1 MYTVFYLNPGATPE
15 VCAIVADY
23 LPEGWR
29 LLTPGGVRPNS
40 SLPTTAVPNNTAER
54 GDFACELAACDF
66 ILVADH
72 AVTSAHIAA
81 APRLKMIQHQGVGYE
96 RIDLEACRVR
106 GIPVA
111 LTPEGTSI
119 GVAEHTIL
127 LILALYKQLVTAA
140 NGVRAGRWLQWALRD
155 QSFELC
161 GKTLGLVGLGR
172 IGREVATRA
181 RAFDARVVYFD
192 PNVPVPA
199 PADLDV
205 TAVPSLPVL
214 FAAADIVSLHVPLHA
229 GSRHLI
235 DREALRQMKP
245 GAVLI
250 NTARG
255 GLVDEAALVDALR
268 GGQLAGAALD
278 VLEREPPASDNPLL
292 HLDHVLVTPH
302 IAAGTRDA
310 LRTKMRAA
318 FANLT
323 RFTRGEPLQH
333 VVAESVAA
341 PTSGSSP
348 AATAATASSAASP
361 SSSSSRAVP

>member
-1 MYTVFYLNPGATPE
+1 VYTVFYLNPGATPE
-15 VCAIVADY
+15 MCAIIDDH

-29 LLTPGGVRPNS
+29 LLTPIGVGPNGTGPNS
-40 SLPTTAVPNNTAER
+40 SVPSGTGAR
-54 GDFACELAACDF
+54 GDFAFELAACDF

-72 AVTSAHIAA
+72 PVTSAHIAA

-96 RIDLEACRVR
+96 RIDLDACRAR

-119 GVAEHTIL
+119 AVAEHTIL
-127 LILALYKQLVTAA
+127 LILALSKQLVTAA
-140 NGVRAGRWLQWALRD
+140 SGVRAGRWLQWALRD

-161 GKTLGLVGLGR
+161 GKTLGIVGLGR

-192 PNVPVPA
+192 PDVPA

-205 TAVPSLPVL
+205 TAAPSLPAL
-214 FAAADIVSLHVPLHA
+214 LSAADIVSLHVPLHT

-245 GAVLI
+245 TAVLI
-250 NTARG
+250 NTSRG
-255 GLVDEAALVDALR
+255 GLVEEAALVDALR
-268 GGQLAGAALD
+268 SGQLAGAALD
-278 VLEREPPASDNPLL
+278 VLEREPPAADNPLL
-292 HLDHVLVTPH
+292 QLDHVLITPH
-302 IAAGTRDA
+302 IAAGTCDA
-310 LRTKMRAA
+310 LRTKMHAA
-318 FANLT
+318 FANLM

-333 VVAESVAA
+333 VVADSVAIGASDWSAA
-341 PTSGSSP
+341 P
-348 AATAATASSAASP
+348 ASSAASP
-361 SSSSSRAVP
+361 SSPSSRAVP